1 MAIASNLPPAKAMSV
16 DHVQIVSVGLK
27 NAAQAKV
34 SVDKTAGFLVLLYL
48 EDRWQCISGAIG
60 AVVAG
65 NDTTPIAPKDI
76 MEVTGMVWDGYCDAN
91 SRCRGDLM
99 KRYFHDQCRL
109 TYATDNRH
117 DGVQILD
124 CDTFCH
130 MVTLRYT
137 MDAHRPYEHWKDRAR
152 DKTTLISIDFVT
164 PDLAMVMLKI
174 GHPPFLWTDLLTCMK
189 IDNSTDKDDDTPS
202 KQWWIV
208 HKSSCH
214 EAFFPPD
221 FNGERPE
228 LNEQG

>member
-1 MAIASNLPPAKAMSV
+1 
-16 DHVQIVSVGLK
+16 
-27 NAAQAKV
+27 
-34 SVDKTAGFLVLLYL
+34 
-48 EDRWQCISGAIG
+48 
-60 AVVAG
+60 
-65 NDTTPIAPKDI
+65 
-76 MEVTGMVWDGYCDAN
+76 
-91 SRCRGDLM
+91 
-99 KRYFHDQCRL
+99 
-109 TYATDNRH
+109 
-117 DGVQILD
+117 
-124 CDTFCH
+124 
-130 MVTLRYT
+130 VTLRYA

-152 DKTTLISIDFVT
+152 EKTTLISIDFAT

-189 IDNSTDKDDDTPS
+189 IDKSIDKDDDTSS